1 MIIEDKLIK
10 YVVFKKRTINEVRQK
25 CKLLKYDEELTE
37 SILEYLCENG
47 YLNDENY
54 VERYIQNVMRLKNI
68 SINEIKIDLLRRG
81 IEEELIEK
89 YITEEVKE
97 FETNSA
103 QILAEKKIKTME
115 VEKVKRYL
123 LNKGFSYINVT
134 KAIDNLQVIDDN

>member
-89 YITEEVKE
+89 YITEKVKE